1 MPKILTEMKNVGKY
15 LRATHHLY
23 FQTSF
28 FKTNGRQKRLR
39 GCPLQNNFVWQNL
52 GAPIYSRI
60 HDKNLVIIFWS
71 GGVSTPFALHY
82 DGSWFRRKNSKW
94 LQKTFPSDGMC
105 NLTHFL
111 WIRNESNS
119 FSCDFYFSNF
129 LFNIKGYCDVGTI
142 KGT

>member
-52 GAPIYSRI
+52 GRLSIPESMTKILWLYFDQAVCPLRLHCIMMAPDSGEKTLNDYKRRF
-60 HDKNLVIIFWS
+60 HLMECVI
-71 GGVSTPFALHY
+71 
-82 DGSWFRRKNSKW
+82 
-94 LQKTFPSDGMC
+94 
-105 NLTHFL
+105 
-111 WIRNESNS
+111 
-119 FSCDFYFSNF
+119 
-129 LFNIKGYCDVGTI
+129 
-142 KGT
+142 